1 MVASLQK
8 ISLYNHLDRWYQV
21 ACTILIL
28 LANNGCGIVSS
39 NYKFQM
45 PVIQDV
51 SNKLVWPMPPD
62 IPRYA
67 FIGDIHG
74 ESNGTESVRSGSL
87 LSRFFAALVGLGQ
100 ETEPL
105 IDLLRPQQIV
115 TDDSGRIYVADTGRQ
130 SVFVFDELKGEFSLW
145 NESSLNIPFLS
156 PIGLAIVNNYV
167 LVTDSEQA
175 QIFRFNLAGEVIG
188 SIGKGVLKRPT
199 GIAYDKENEHIFVA
213 DTKDDNIKVFDLDG
227 QLIDV
232 IGHTGVR
239 EGEFNRPT
247 FIAFRNSRLYIAD
260 SLNAR
265 VQVMD
270 ESGEN
275 IQSFGQRGLYVGN
288 LSRPK
293 GIATDSDGNIYVV
306 ESYYDHV
313 LIYNAQGELLMSL
326 GGSGNQPGQFS
337 QPTGIWIDA
346 KDRVFIS
353 DMLNGRVSVYQY
365 LGGH

>member
-1 MVASLQK
+1 MVALQHK
-8 ISLYNHLDRWYQV
+8 ISLYNHRDRWYLT
-21 ACTILIL
+21 AWAICILFI
-28 LANNGCGIVSS
+28 NSGCGIATSS
-39 NYKFQM
+39 YKFQM
-45 PVIQDV
+45 PVTQDV
-51 SNKLVWPMPPD
+51 SNKLVWPMPPEV
-62 IPRYA
+62 PRYA
-67 FIGDIHG
+67 FIGNIYG
-74 ESNGTESVRSGSL
+74 ESNGTETVRSGSL

-105 IDLLRPQQIV
+105 VDLLRPQQAV

-130 SVFVFDELKGEFSLW
+130 SVFIFDELKGEFSQW
-145 NESSLNIPFLS
+145 NESSLNVPFLS
-156 PIGLAIVNNYV
+156 PVGLAIVNNYV

-175 QIFRFNLAGEVIG
+175 QIFRFNLAGEVID

-199 GIAYDKENEHIFVA
+199 GIAYDQENKHIYVA
-213 DTKDDNIKVFDLDG
+213 DTQDNNIKVFDLEG
-227 QLIDV
+227 QLVEV
-232 IGHTGVR
+232 IGHAGVGG
-239 EGEFNRPT
+239 GEFNRPT
-247 FIAFRNSRLYIAD
+247 FLAYRNGRLYVAD

-265 VQVMD
+265 IQVMNGSD
-270 ESGEN
+270 DSF
-275 IQSFGQRGLYVGN
+275 QSFGQRGLYVGN
-288 LSRPK
+288 FSRPK
-293 GIATDSDGNIYVV
+293 GIATDSDGNIYVA

-313 LIYNAQGELLMSL
+313 LIFNPQGELLMSL